1 MLWLL
6 IVFLGA
12 MLALDY
18 RIVAYLDFPGR
29 MAVIVLIFFCAF
41 ALVLVGGI
49 IFPLLVRYPGTVKDT
64 VINAVLL
71 SISNL
76 PKMLLVTAMNALPL
90 LLLIVI
96 PQVFFFLSF
105 LLPICGF
112 SLIGLYDLTVT
123 DKIFAALEPEARE

>member
-1 MLWLL
+1 M
-6 IVFLGA
+6 
-12 MLALDY
+12 
-18 RIVAYLDFPGR
+18 AYLDFPGR

-71 SISNL
+71 SVSNL
-76 PKMLLVTAMNALPL
+76 PKMLLVTAMNTLPL

-123 DKIFAALEPEARE
+123 DKIFAALEPEASEP